1 MASDP
6 ALYPVTLA
14 VDLDTGQRN
23 RLTAGFRMILAI
35 PHMFLSGFVGSM
47 GNVSINL
54 GRPDTGFFEISS
66 SLFAAGVLGFAASIC
81 AFISWFA
88 ILFTGS
94 HPQGLWDFEAFV
106 LRWQVRTSAYVAL
119 FRDEYPPFG
128 DADYPAAVMLERPE
142 GPRDRL
148 SVGLRIFYVIPHV
161 IVLFFLGIA
170 WFFTTVVAW
179 FAILFTGAYPA
190 SLADFGKGVFRW
202 ETRVA
207 AYMLLLRDEYPPFS
221 LNA

>member
-23 RLTAGFRMILAI
+23 RLTTGFRMILAI

-47 GNVSINL
+47 GNVSVNL
-54 GRPDTGFFEISS
+54 SRPDTGFFEISS
-66 SLFAAGVLGFAASIC
+66 SLLYAGVLGFAASIC

-88 ILFTGS
+88 ILFTG
-94 HPQGLWDFEAFV
+94 V
-106 LRWQVRTSAYVAL
+106 
-119 FRDEYPPFG
+119 
-128 DADYPAAVMLERPE
+128 
-142 GPRDRL
+142 
-148 SVGLRIFYVIPHV
+148 
-161 IVLFFLGIA
+161 
-170 WFFTTVVAW
+170 
-179 FAILFTGAYPA
+179 YPA

-207 AYMLLLRDEYPPFS
+207 AYLLLLRDEYPPFS

>member
-23 RLTAGFRMILAI
+23 RLTTGFRFILAI

-47 GNVSINL
+47 GNVSVNL
-54 GRPDTGFFEISS
+54 SRSHGLPEISA
-66 SLFAAGVLGFAASIC
+66 SLLYAGVLGAAAGVC
-81 AFISWFA
+81 AVISWFA

-106 LRWQVRTSAYVAL
+106 LRWQVRTSAYVTL

-142 GPRDRL
+142 GPRNRL
-148 SVGLRIFYVIPHV
+148 SVGLRFIFIIPHA
-161 IVLFFLGIA
+161 IVLAILDIG

-179 FAILFTGAYPA
+179 FAILFTGVYPA

-202 ETRVA
+202 QTRVA